1 MIDLVTSFKRCL
13 IETEYSY
20 SLLRVEYAILLLYL
34 IISVA
39 LAVIIIGASYFLV
52 RQNPESEKLSA
63 YECGFEPYEDARHT
77 LDLKFCVIAILFIVF
92 DIEIMF
98 LIPWCVSISKLDL
111 LGFWSMIDF
120 LLELCVGFFYVWYAR
135 ALDWQ

>member
-63 YECGFEPYEDARHT
+63 YECGFEPYEDARHSF
-77 LDLKFCVIAILFIVF
+77 DLKFCVIAILFIVF

-120 LLELCVGFFYVWYAR
+120 LLELCVGFFYVWYVR